1 LSANFEFFFLLMPM
15 STHRAAI
22 ALGSNLGDS
31 YKILKSALETLDRCS
46 GITVEAVSGTYQ
58 TVAVGPPQPDY
69 LNACVV
75 LSTSL
80 EPQVLL
86 DTLLEIEAQFGRV
99 RRERWGAR
107 LLDLDLLL
115 FDDLVMEQSGLQI
128 PHPRMVERAFVLVPL
143 ADVAADWVEP
153 ISGKAIAF
161 LVQQVN
167 CSGVQKI
174 PILLCPSVE
183 NHPNS

>member
-1 LSANFEFFFLLMPM
+1 MP
-15 STHRAAI
+15 TYRAAI

-31 YKILKSALETLDRCS
+31 CQILKSALETLDRFS
-46 GITVEAVSGTYQ
+46 SITVEAVSKTYQ

-69 LNACVV
+69 LNACAV
-75 LSTSL
+75 LSTDL

-86 DTLLEIEAQFGRV
+86 DTLLEVEAQFGRV
-99 RRERWGAR
+99 RWERWGAR

-115 FDDLVMEQSGLQI
+115 FDDWVVEQPGLHI
-128 PHPRMVERAFVLVPL
+128 PHPRLVERAFVLVPL

-161 LVQQVN
+161 LVQQVD
-167 CSGVQKI
+167 CSGVQKV
-174 PILLCPSVE
+174 PLFLCPLVE
-183 NHPNS
+183 NLPNP

>member
-1 LSANFEFFFLLMPM
+1 MLI
-15 STHRAAI
+15 HRAAI

-31 YKILKSALETLDRCS
+31 DQILKSALETLDRLPS
-46 GITVEAVSGTYQ
+46 IRVEAVSKTYQ

-69 LNACVV
+69 LNVCAI
-75 LSTSL
+75 LSTDL
-80 EPQVLL
+80 EPQALL
-86 DTLLEIEAQFGRV
+86 DTLLEVEAQFGRV
-99 RRERWGAR
+99 RWERWGAR

-115 FDDLVMEQSGLQI
+115 FDDLVIEQSGLQI

-143 ADVAADWVEP
+143 ADIAADWVEP
-153 ISGKAIAF
+153 ISGKAIAY
-161 LVQQVN
+161 LLQQVD

-174 PILLCPSVE
+174 PLLLCPSVE